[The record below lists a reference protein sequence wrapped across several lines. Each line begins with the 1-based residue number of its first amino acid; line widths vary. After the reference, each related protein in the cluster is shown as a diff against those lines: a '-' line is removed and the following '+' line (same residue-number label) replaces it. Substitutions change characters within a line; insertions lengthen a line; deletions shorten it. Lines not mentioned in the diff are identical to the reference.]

1 MRFGCSTLLFGGY
14 DLDTAIK
21 GIEQA
26 GYDAVELSAIPGM
39 GEHLKAGADEA
50 TCKAIR
56 AQLDEAGLL
65 LESVGGSGSLGTDR
79 LEPLLH
85 SAAWLGAPCVTLGTG
100 GLLDDEESWKQTMR
114 ALTAALP
121 LCERTGVKLSVKP
134 HVRAAV
140 YSIATARRMM
150 AELSS
155 PWIGINIDN
164 THLQRGGDDPI
175 EGVRELRDF
184 ILTARI
190 RDFQSDDLSIGPIEN
205 QIPGKG
211 TADVRGYYE
220 ALTDVPGLEVVCVE
234 MVGAKD
240 LPLPEVQRIIGE
252 TLTALRSYQ
261 S

>member
-1 MRFGCSTLLFGGY
+1 MKFGCSTLLFGGY
-14 DLDTAIK
+14 DFDTAVA
-21 GIEQA
+21 GISQA
-26 GYDAVELSAIPGM
+26 GYEAIELSAIPGM

-50 TCKAIR
+50 ACRAIR
-56 AQLDEAGLL
+56 ARLDEAGLA

-79 LEPLLH
+79 FEPLLQ
-85 SAAWLGAPCVTLGTG
+85 SAAWLGAPFVTLGTG
-100 GLLDDEESWKQTMR
+100 GLLDDEESWKQVMG
-114 ALTAALP
+114 ALSAALP
-121 LCERTGVKLSVKP
+121 VCERTGVKLSVKP

-140 YSIATARRMM
+140 YNTATARRMI
-150 AELSS
+150 AELQS
-155 PWIGINIDN
+155 PWIGLNIDN

-184 ILTARI
+184 IFTARI

-220 ALTDVPGLEVVCVE
+220 ALTAVPGLEVVCVE

-240 LPLPEVQRIIGE
+240 LELLEVQRIIGE